1 MMLIYRGR
9 EEEGY
14 RQEGQRKRRQRKIM
28 RRPIDGERRRKL
40 GRDRRKRRKERQSC
54 IAHYMDHF

>member
-14 RQEGQRKRRQRKIM
+14 RQEGQRKRRQ
-28 RRPIDGERRRKL
+28 IDIGEIG
-40 GRDRRKRRKERQSC
+40 GRGGKKDRVV
-54 IAHYMDHF
+54 

>member
-40 GRDRRKRRKERQSC
+40 DIGEIGGRGGKKDRVV
-54 IAHYMDHF
+54 